1 MAIPAKPTL
10 PELDVGPVLRVVILG
25 VGGFVGAILLL
36 LVGGLLISATKDAFT
51 WSGYAQQV
59 VSGLASGAVFASLA
73 LALVLIYR
81 ATDVLNFAQGEM
93 ATFTTYVAWA
103 LMNHG
108 LSYWLAFALTLV
120 LAFVGG
126 AAVERVVIRPVE
138 HRPEIVIVIVT
149 IGLLVALNG
158 LTGWIWGGEVKA
170 FDSPFP
176 NTTHDIAGVIV
187 SMQDVGVLFVCLV
200 TVAILWAFFRFTT
213 LGLVMRAVANSQEA
227 SRLLGVRV
235 GWMLALGWGLAA
247 VLGAVAG
254 MMAAPTQFLDP
265 NMMLVILIYSFAAAV
280 LGGIDSPLGAVV
292 GGLVLGVVI
301 NLLST
306 YVDFVGSDLRLPAAL
321 FFLLIVLLI
330 RPQGLFG
337 HRVVTRV

>member
-1 MAIPAKPTL
+1 MADFL
-10 PELDVGPVLRVVILG
+10 
-25 VGGFVGAILLL
+25 
-36 LVGGLLISATKDAFT
+36 
-51 WSGYAQQV
+51 QQV
-59 VSGLASGAVFASLA
+59 VSGLAQGAVFASLA

-93 ATFTTYVAWA
+93 ATFTTYVAWS
-103 LMNHG
+103 LMDHG
-108 LSYWLAFALTLV
+108 FSYWPAFAATLV
-120 LAFVGG
+120 VAFIGG
-126 AAVERVVIRPVE
+126 AAVERVLIRPVE

-149 IGLLVALNG
+149 IGLLIALNG
-158 LTGWIWGGEVKA
+158 LTGWIWGPEVKA

-176 NTTHDIAGVIV
+176 LRTIDVAGVTI
-187 SMQDVGVLFVCLV
+187 SLQDLGVLAVCLV
-200 TVAILWAFFRFTT
+200 TVALLWAFFRFTT

-254 MMAAPTQFLDP
+254 MMAAPALTLDP
-265 NMMLVILIYSFAAAV
+265 NLMLVVLIYAFAAAV
-280 LGGIDSPLGAVV
+280 LGGIDSPVGAVV

-301 NLLST
+301 NLLGT
-306 YVDFVGSDLRLPAAL
+306 YVDFVGGELRLPAAL
-321 FFLLIVLLI
+321 TVLLAVLLI

-337 HRVVTRV
+337 HRVVRRV

>member
-1 MAIPAKPTL
+1 MADFL
-10 PELDVGPVLRVVILG
+10 
-25 VGGFVGAILLL
+25 
-36 LVGGLLISATKDAFT
+36 
-51 WSGYAQQV
+51 QQV
-59 VSGLASGAVFASLA
+59 VSGLAQGAIFSSLA

-81 ATDVLNFAQGEM
+81 ATDILNFAQGEM
-93 ATFTTYVAWA
+93 ATFTTYIAWS

-108 LSYWLAFALTLV
+108 LSYWPAFAVTLV

-126 AAVERVVIRPVE
+126 AAVERTIIRPVE
-138 HRPEIVIVIVT
+138 HRPEIVVVIVT

-158 LTGWIWGGEVKA
+158 LTGWIWGAEVKG

-176 NTTHDIAGVIV
+176 NTTKEIAGVVV
-187 SMQDVGVLFVCLV
+187 SMQDLGVLVVCLV
-200 TVAILWAFFRFTT
+200 TVGLLWAFFRFTT
-213 LGLVMRAVANSQEA
+213 LGLVMRAVANSQDA
-227 SRLLGVRV
+227 SRLMGVRV

-254 MMAAPTQFLDP
+254 MMAAPTVFLDP
-265 NMMLVILIYSFAAAV
+265 NLMILILIYGFAAAV
-280 LGGIDSPLGAVV
+280 LGGIDSPIGAVV

-301 NLLST
+301 NLLGT
-306 YVDFVGSDLRLPAAL
+306 YVDFVGSELRLPAAL
-321 FFLLIVLLI
+321 FVLLVVLLI

>member
-1 MAIPAKPTL
+1 MADFL
-10 PELDVGPVLRVVILG
+10 
-25 VGGFVGAILLL
+25 
-36 LVGGLLISATKDAFT
+36 
-51 WSGYAQQV
+51 QQV
-59 VSGLASGAVFASLA
+59 VSGLAQGAIYASLA

-93 ATFTTYVAWA
+93 ATFTTYVAWS
-103 LMNHG
+103 LMDNG
-108 LSYWLAFALTLV
+108 LSFWPAFAVTLV
-120 LAFVGG
+120 IAFIGG
-126 AAVERVVIRPVE
+126 AAVERVLIRPVE

-149 IGLLVALNG
+149 IGLLIALNG
-158 LTGWIWGGEVKA
+158 LTGWIWGPEVKA

-176 NTTHDIAGVIV
+176 LRTIDVAGVVI
-187 SMQDVGVLFVCLV
+187 SLQDLGVLAVCLI
-200 TVAILWAFFRFTT
+200 TVALLWAFFRFTT
-213 LGLVMRAVANSQEA
+213 LGLVMRAVANSQDS

-254 MMAAPTQFLDP
+254 MMAAPALTLDP
-265 NMMLVILIYSFAAAV
+265 NLMLVVLIYSFAAAV
-280 LGGIDSPLGAVV
+280 LGGIDSPVGAVV

-301 NLLST
+301 NLLGT
-306 YVDFVGSDLRLPAAL
+306 YVDFIGGELRLPAAL
-321 FFLLIVLLI
+321 TVLLLVLLI

>member
-1 MAIPAKPTL
+1 VAEFM
-10 PELDVGPVLRVVILG
+10 
-25 VGGFVGAILLL
+25 
-36 LVGGLLISATKDAFT
+36 
-51 WSGYAQQV
+51 QQV
-59 VSGLASGAVFASLA
+59 VSGLAQGSIYASLA

-93 ATFTTYVAWA
+93 ATFTTYVAWS
-103 LMNHG
+103 LMDNG
-108 LSYWLAFALTLV
+108 LSFWPAFAVTLV
-120 LAFVGG
+120 VAFVGG
-126 AAVERVVIRPVE
+126 AAVERVLIRPVE

-149 IGLLVALNG
+149 IGLLIALNG
-158 LTGWIWGGEVKA
+158 LTGWIWGPEVKA

-176 NTTHDIAGVIV
+176 LRTIDVAGVVI
-187 SMQDVGVLFVCLV
+187 SLQDLGVLAVCLI
-200 TVAILWAFFRFTT
+200 TVALLWAFFRFTT
-213 LGLVMRAVANSQEA
+213 LGLVMRAVANSQDS

-254 MMAAPTQFLDP
+254 MMAAPALTLDP
-265 NMMLVILIYSFAAAV
+265 NLMLVVLIYSFAAAV
-280 LGGIDSPLGAVV
+280 LGGIDSPVGAVV

-301 NLLST
+301 NLLGT
-306 YVDFVGSDLRLPAAL
+306 YVDFIGGELRLPAAL
-321 FFLLIVLLI
+321 TVLLLVLLI